1 MYRLLACRLVDRL
14 FFIRAEE
21 EIESLLNVML
31 SHLGMDAGVVR
42 TGFAV
47 HRTLENVDFPLWH
60 IDDLD
65 VVLPQS
71 EQLEDVLKTLV
82 KCAHSQ
88 VDV

>member
-1 MYRLLACRLVDRL
+1 
-14 FFIRAEE
+14 
-21 EIESLLNVML
+21 
-31 SHLGMDAGVVR
+31 MDAGVVG

-47 HRTLENVDFPLWH
+47 HRALEHVDLPLWH
-60 IDDLD
+60 VDDLD

-71 EQLEDVLKTLV
+71 EQLEDILETLV